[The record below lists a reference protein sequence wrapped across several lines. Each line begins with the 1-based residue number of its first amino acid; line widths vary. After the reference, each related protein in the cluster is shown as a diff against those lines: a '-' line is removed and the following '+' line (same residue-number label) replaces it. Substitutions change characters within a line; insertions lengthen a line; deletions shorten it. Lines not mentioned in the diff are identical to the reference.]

1 MLSNLLV
8 MQVHWHQDLVSF
20 QLALKVRSQSDFFI
34 SSPNKHIPTFVE
46 VLVQLG
52 EVALE
57 ISSTSMIKQ
66 IVELNISKR
75 TLVTHY
81 FSTKK

>member
-20 QLALKVRSQSDFFI
+20 QLALKARSQSDFFI